1 MAQYIENIVIGNPI
15 VEPKELFAKDDKD
28 WEEVER
34 SKTLFTEERFLPK
47 ILVEIGAYKSI
58 NEIRKNKPDLVKELN
73 DMDYIDKLK
82 VSKKRFIWI
91 IIGPKED

>member
-1 MAQYIENIVIGNPI
+1 MAQYIENIVIGNLI

-28 WEEVER
+28 WEEIER

-58 NEIRKNKPDLVKELN
+58 NEIRKNKPELVKELN